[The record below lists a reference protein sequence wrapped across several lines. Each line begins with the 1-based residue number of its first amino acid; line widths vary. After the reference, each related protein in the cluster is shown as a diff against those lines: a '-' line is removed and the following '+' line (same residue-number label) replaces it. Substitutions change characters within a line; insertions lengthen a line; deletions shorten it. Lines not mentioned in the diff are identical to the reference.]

1 MCIRDRSLSD
11 IRIVVPVV
19 DMQTGGK
26 IPHKDLHKVDKY
38 LRECSE
44 RGQSKALL
52 ALSFPTDD
60 EKVLQANLRDKK
72 KKRNP

>member
-1 MCIRDRSLSD
+1 
-11 IRIVVPVV
+11 
-19 DMQTGGK
+19 MQTGGK
-26 IPHKDLHKVDKY
+26 ISYKDLHKVDKY
-38 LRECSE
+38 LRGCSE

-60 EKVLQANLRDKK
+60 EKVLQADLRDKK